1 MHLAVLVGYIGAGIA
16 TAWPR
21 ASYLLHHRLPA
32 SRDSASYVWGLWW
45 MARSVRHLSNPWV
58 THYLAAPVGADLG
71 YHALM
76 PLEGVLMMPVTM
88 AFGPSASYNLLSTLV
103 PGLLCYAM
111 YRVAR
116 LWLPSQ
122 TGAIA
127 AGAFFGLS
135 SMLVW
140 RSWYHLNLAMGIL
153 FIPIALEAAIRLR
166 QRPTWGRAVILG
178 AVLGAALLTD
188 QESAI
193 LVVLATVA
201 ALLPY
206 LFFGSPLAR
215 LSRPAASPVPVLS
228 TARAEAMAAESV
240 AQTAGSTA
248 ADGGTQTGGPIRGLT
263 LPGAAEPGG
272 DGEPDGAAGPVRL
285 APPSRPARAGT
296 TAWGLTRSAAG
307 RVWPLALA
315 GLVAALVASPQIL
328 AMVLQT
334 RAGGA
339 ASPPGQLAVDYEESG
354 VVFPR
359 MFGISPRIN
368 DFGLRWADHLTYSGP
383 IHDGVPTFGLLVS
396 VLALAGLALCWRRR
410 SAWLLMALWLGCCVL
425 ALGSSFKVGGHTYI
439 PDMHR
444 WAGVPI
450 SGVMPYAWFVR
461 LPGLQGFREA
471 ARITMLGMAPAAL
484 LAGAAVNW
492 LRYHAAPALVVVLA
506 LAILEAGWNG
516 NPGVGTM
523 PTAMPALDRPIA
535 ADHSDSIVLDVP
547 FGVRGGVPLPGEGA
561 EFAPEAQNL
570 ATADGHP
577 RSVGFLSR
585 TPEPTLAAIRRE
597 PFYAGLLAAQE
608 SPGTLSRLLRAAG
621 HGQHAALAELAA
633 DRQNAQRMD
642 IGWALVWH
650 RTPTI
655 LRYLKD
661 TGFVFDY
668 KAHHVLVYR
677 FRPGGA
683 DAAVRTVSAARGR
696 PPAAGERT
704 R

>member
-1 MHLAVLVGYIGAGIA
+1 MHLAVLAGYISAGIA
-16 TAWPR
+16 VAWPR
-21 ASYLLHHRLPA
+21 ASYLLHHQLPA
-32 SRDSASYVWGLWW
+32 SRDSASYVWGFWW

-58 THYLAAPVGADLG
+58 THSIAAPVGADLG

-76 PLEGVLMMPVTM
+76 PLEGVLMLPVTM

-166 QRPTWGRAVILG
+166 RRPTWGRAVILG
-178 AVLGAALLTD
+178 VVLGGALLTD

-193 LVVLATVA
+193 LVLLATVA

-215 LSRPAASPVPVLS
+215 LSRPAASPAKASP
-228 TARAEAMAAESV
+228 ARAESV
-240 AQTAGSTA
+240 AQAVGSPSA
-248 ADGGTQTGGPIRGLT
+248 NGGTQTGGPIRGVT
-263 LPGAAEPGG
+263 LPGTAEPGG
-272 DGEPDGAAGPVRL
+272 GGEPDGAAGPVRL

-296 TAWGLTRSAAG
+296 TARRLTRSAAG
-307 RVWPLALA
+307 RIWPLALA
-315 GLVAALVASPQIL
+315 GLVAVVVASPQIL
-328 AMVLQT
+328 AMVQQT

-339 ASPPGQLAVDYEESG
+339 TSPPGQLAVDYVESG

-425 ALGSSFKVGGHTYI
+425 ALGASFKIGGHTYI
-439 PDMHR
+439 PDTHH

-450 SGVMPYAWFVR
+450 SGVMPYSWFVR

-484 LAGAAVNW
+484 LAGATVNW

-516 NPGVGTM
+516 NPGVVTM

-585 TPEPTLAAIRRE
+585 TPEPTLAAIKRE

-608 SPGTLSRLLRAAG
+608 EPRTLSRLLKAAR

-633 DRQNAQRMD
+633 DRLNAQRMD
-642 IGWALVWH
+642 IGWALVWDQ
-650 RTPTI
+650 TPTI
-655 LRYLKD
+655 ASYLKD

-668 KAHHVLVYR
+668 RAYHVLVYR

-683 DAAVRTVSAARGR
+683 DTAVRTVSAVRGQ
-696 PPAAGERT
+696 PTAAGGRT